1 MLEGRGFWDEKS
13 VTNGFLLWK
22 VLQFYTWAG
31 GGLALTEGLYWGDE
45 GSAKLSV
52 VGHVVLA
59 GQLETLGILNTWLVL
74 PTVCLL
80 KSRPRKLSWH
90 TLKSPVVW
98 WNFRDSL
105 SWRCN
110 LPQTDGQTPADMC
123 QVGKSNSRDHNQ
135 SPKPLRCR
143 LNFPVFQGCG
153 GGHSQWKDLGKYAWQ
168 TEVNTVWSHFNAGE
182 NEVTWWLTR
191 WL

>member
-98 WNFRDSL
+98 WNFRDKVSL
-105 SWRCN
+105 EDATCLKQMVR
-110 LPQTDGQTPADMC
+110 LLQTCAKLGRAIVETTTKVPNPWGADWIS
-123 QVGKSNSRDHNQ
+123 QSSRGVVVDT
-135 SPKPLRCR
+135 
-143 LNFPVFQGCG
+143 LNEKT
-153 GGHSQWKDLGKYAWQ
+153 W
-168 TEVNTVWSHFNAGE
+168 E
-182 NEVTWWLTR
+182 NMPDKQR
-191 WL
+191 